1 MGDPAHPWCIA
12 STVGNTD
19 KGDEKMPK
27 FLLEG
32 NYTLDGVKGLQA
44 EGGSARLAAAT
55 KLVEGLGGKV
65 ESFYYA
71 FGDTDVYFI
80 VDLPDAASAAAM
92 TLAVNAGGGLTARTV
107 ILMTAAEV
115 DAAAAKKATYRPPGK

>member
-1 MGDPAHPWCIA
+1 
-12 STVGNTD
+12 
-19 KGDEKMPK
+19 MPK

-55 KLVEGLGGKV
+55 ALVESLGGKV

-71 FGDTDVYFI
+71 FGDTDVYVI
-80 VDLPDAASAAAM
+80 VDLPDAASAAGM
-92 TLAVNAGGGLTARTV
+92 TMAVNAGGGLTARTV

-115 DAAAAKKATYRPPGK
+115 DDAAAKKAKYRAPGQ

>member
-1 MGDPAHPWCIA
+1 
-12 STVGNTD
+12 
-19 KGDEKMPK
+19 MPK

-32 NYTLDGVKGLQA
+32 NYTLEGVKGLQA
-44 EGGSARLAAAT
+44 EGGSARLAVAT

-80 VDLPDAASAAAM
+80 VDLPDADSAAAM

-107 ILMTAAEV
+107 VLMTAAEL
-115 DAAAAKKATYRPPGK
+115 DAATSKKATYRPPGQK